1 MTEQQVVRKFINY
14 KWFHGHYVSWSLC
27 CHLYVRYMYDATL
40 VFIKP
45 EDLKR
50 LQYALN
56 SFYRNLKFTLYTFND
71 IGPLFLGTKLYLAG
85 LGIYCKPTN
94 TGQYTHYTSF

>member
-1 MTEQQVVRKFINY
+1 
-14 KWFHGHYVSWSLC
+14 
-27 CHLYVRYMYDATL
+27 MYDANL

-56 SFYRNLKFTLYTFND
+56 NFYRNLKFSLDTFND
-71 IGPLFLGTKLYLAG
+71 IGPLFLDTKLYLVG
-85 LGIYCKPTN
+85 LGIYCKSTN